1 LSDLREQTLGIGG
14 VELSLLRPCEPE
26 ALLDEEAF
34 AQDEFMPYW
43 AELWPAGLALAHALP
58 ERLERVK
65 IVELGAG
72 LGVPSLV
79 AAARGG
85 EVTAIDWAPDSVD
98 LLARNAARNGLELTA
113 VHADWRAYSGSF
125 ALVLA
130 ADLLYER
137 RNVEPLLALLPRLA
151 PEVLLAEPGR
161 PYAEEFFDRVRAG
174 WGVDEI
180 AARVYRLTRADPAR
194 RQARADA

>member
-1 LSDLREQTLGIGG
+1 LSDLREETLGIGEL
-14 VELSLLRPCEPE
+14 ELSLLRPREPE

-58 ERLERVK
+58 ERLENVK

-85 EVTAIDWAPDSVD
+85 EVTAIDWAPESVE
-98 LLARNAARNGLELTA
+98 LLGRNAARNGLALTA
-113 VHADWRAYSGSF
+113 VHADWRAYAGSF
-125 ALVLA
+125 GLVLA

-137 RNVEPLLALLPRLA
+137 RNVEPLLDLLPRLA
-151 PEVLLAEPGR
+151 NEVLLAEPGR
-161 PYAEEFFDRVRAG
+161 PYAEEFFDRLRAD
-174 WGVDEI
+174 WEVDEI
-180 AARVYRLTRADPAR
+180 ADRVYRLTRSAPAR
-194 RQARADA
+194 RQARA